1 MSNKVFNKVSGDGG
15 EEKAISYLKKHGYKI
30 LKTNFRTNIGEIDII
45 AKDGKEYVFVEVK
58 FRSSDYF
65 GRPSE
70 AVNIYKQRKI
80 RNVATIYIN
89 KNRLFNEICRFD
101 VIEVL
106 GNEIN
111 HIQNC
116 F

>member
-1 MSNKVFNKVSGDGG
+1 MDNKIFNKVSGYGG
-15 EEKAISYLKKHGYKI
+15 EQKAVEYLKKKGYKI
-30 LKTNFRTNIGEIDII
+30 LKTNYVTKIGEIDII
-45 AKDGKEYVFVEVK
+45 AKDGSCYVFVEVK
-58 FRSSDYF
+58 FRASDYF

-89 KNRLFNEICRFD
+89 KNRLFNETCRFD

-106 GNEIN
+106 GDEVN